1 MIPNEMLDEI
11 ALFVLIFI
19 SVLIFYVAI
28 AKRSQSLISDWR
40 VVERH
45 LGNGVRKCKNFVKK

>member
-11 ALFVLIFI
+11 ALFVLIFTSI
-19 SVLIFYVAI
+19 LIFYVAI
-28 AKRSQSLISDWR
+28 AKRGQSLISDWR

-45 LGNGVRKCKNFVKK
+45 LCTGARKCKTL

>member
-11 ALFVLIFI
+11 ALFVLIFM

-28 AKRSQSLISDWR
+28 VKRGQSLISDWR

-45 LGNGVRKCKNFVKK
+45 FCNGVRKCKTS